1 MLARNVLQRPT
12 GNRKKAQN
20 NAAIEGN
27 SRITSHHSSGTLL
40 NIVQCVQVGIRP
52 ASALI
57 SIIFVDIFRSVPH
70 IWVHKLAIYMGNVLK
85 K

>member
-1 MLARNVLQRPT
+1 MLTRGVLERPI

-20 NAAIEGN
+20 NTIVEGI
-27 SRITSHHSSGTLL
+27 SRIISHHLSGTLF
-40 NIVQCVQVGIRP
+40 NIVQGLQVGIRS

-70 IWVHKLAIYMGNVLK
+70 IWEHKFAIYMGNVLK